1 MAMQVRA
8 FRHALKKI
16 AKLQR
21 IGANALE
28 LCAARCSVVVSAAPA
43 RLGRPAAVALSN
55 RTADKILQAAMQ
67 RTTIPPPVQSEFKD
81 CSP

>member
-43 RLGRPAAVALSN
+43 PAAVALSN